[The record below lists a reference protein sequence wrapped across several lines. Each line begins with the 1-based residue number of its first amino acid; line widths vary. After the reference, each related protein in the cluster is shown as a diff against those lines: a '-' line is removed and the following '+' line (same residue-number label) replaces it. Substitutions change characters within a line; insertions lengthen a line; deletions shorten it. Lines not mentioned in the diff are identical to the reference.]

1 MNAAPGAAG
10 LEIIGMTK
18 RFGPL
23 VALDDV
29 SLRIGAGS
37 VHETGRFVLARP
49 VAAPGVT
56 WGCGPASNQS

>member
-10 LEIIGMTK
+10 LEIVGMTK
-18 RFGPL
+18 RFEPL

-37 VHETGRFVLARP
+37 VHALLGENG
-49 VAAPGVT
+49 
-56 WGCGPASNQS
+56 

>member
-56 WGCGPASNQS
+56 